1 MSNPNPVPSFVTL
14 LPKIIDKVEIIAL
27 VVTFLGVALKYMSI
41 PAGDQL
47 LIMGLMTISM
57 TLFLRAFMML
67 PPTQHRY
74 LTLVNKLGYISAAS
88 ATVGILFR
96 LMHFEGAQEMLI
108 VGGGSLA
115 VVIGVTG
122 LMSLLYEDTFAILK
136 PMLTRIIPIFLLSG
150 YFFFQLQTI
159 Q

>member
-1 MSNPNPVPSFVTL
+1 MSNPNPVPNFVTL
-14 LPKIIDKVEIIAL
+14 LAKIIDKVEIIAL
-27 VVTFLGVALKYMSI
+27 VVTFLGVALQYMSM

-47 LIMGLMTISM
+47 LIMGLMTISI

-67 PPTQHRY
+67 PPTQHPY
-74 LTLVNKLGYISAAS
+74 LSLVNKLGYIAAAS
-88 ATVGILFR
+88 ATIGILFR
-96 LMHFEGAQEMLI
+96 LMHFEGAQEILI

-122 LMSLLYEDTFAILK
+122 LMSLLYEDTLAILK

-150 YFFFQLQTI
+150 YFFFQSQTI